1 MDSFKTQKERITEA
15 AARKRKREEEFLKR
29 HRQREQRQ
37 LAFSG
42 RKKQVSLQKERRLHK
57 RTRNLGHKLGSADW

>member
-1 MDSFKTQKERITEA
+1 MCSPSWASVAEA

-37 LAFSG
+37 LEFSG
-42 RKKQVSLQKERRLHK
+42 RKKQVSLQKERRLHG
-57 RTRNLGHKLGSADW
+57 RMLNLGHKLGSADW